1 MPSYKPLIRTAVT
14 SLAVGALVISC
25 ASSGR
30 VAKRRVVREGVRNDA
45 MEPLLA
51 AGERV
56 MRAAAPFDSVAPGAY
71 AAAVAAARGK
81 SKFGPAWVP
90 VGASPLWANNP
101 DYAGTDPIFSGP
113 SRLGWVKLSGRVN
126 ALAVDPSDGN
136 RIFLGAA
143 AGGLWETKNG
153 GGNWQSIGDP
163 LPTQAMGAVAFSPT
177 KGGTILA
184 GTGDNAIGGVVTP
197 SGLGLYTSSNDG
209 VSWTKAS
216 GIPDGLVTFK
226 ITIDPQHPAVS
237 YVATN
242 GGLYPSPAAGPSHAH
257 VALPVPQ

>member
-30 VAKRRVVREGVRNDA
+30 VAKRRVVREGVRHDA

-126 ALAVDPSDGN
+126 ALAVDPSNGN

-143 AGGLWETKNG
+143 AGCLWETKNG
-153 GGNWQSIGDP
+153 SGRCQPSGGT
-163 LPTQAMGAVAFSPT
+163 LPT
-177 KGGTILA
+177 
-184 GTGDNAIGGVVTP
+184 P
-197 SGLGLYTSSNDG
+197 SR
-209 VSWTKAS
+209 
-216 GIPDGLVTFK
+216 
-226 ITIDPQHPAVS
+226 
-237 YVATN
+237 
-242 GGLYPSPAAGPSHAH
+242 GPP
-257 VALPVPQ
+257 PVPPATPAPIIS